1 MKPVKEYRIDQMFDN
16 SIWYLWQAGENIKTG
31 SLMEI
36 FSYLNALES
45 NTVWWWCGYYE
56 CRVCQK
62 ICDKN
67 RSERIR
73 TCVRCDKN
81 RELTNFLSPAPAPA
95 S

>member
-45 NTVWWWCGYYE
+45 KPSPELCGL
-56 CRVCQK
+56 CHGPKTDCVCHA
-62 ICDKN
+62 
-67 RSERIR
+67 E
-73 TCVRCDKN
+73 TW
-81 RELTNFLSPAPAPA
+81 
-95 S
+95 